1 MIHNQ
6 VFLRQTM
13 RDSSQWEPTSYRTHT
28 IGQIVSEGA
37 TLVGEEVSIAGY
49 AETIRGRGAICFLM
63 LRDGTGHIQ
72 AFLNSSES

>member
-1 MIHNQ
+1 
-6 VFLRQTM
+6 M

-37 TLVGEEVSIAGY
+37 TLVGEEVSVAGY

-63 LRDGTGHIQ
+63 LRDQH
-72 AFLNSSES
+72 